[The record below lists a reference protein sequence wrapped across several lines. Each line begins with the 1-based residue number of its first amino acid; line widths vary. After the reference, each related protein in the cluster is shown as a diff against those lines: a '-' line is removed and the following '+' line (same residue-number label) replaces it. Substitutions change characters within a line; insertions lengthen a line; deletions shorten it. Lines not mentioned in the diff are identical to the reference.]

1 MPEAQATEDLCTEQ
15 LLAKYRT
22 QWEYRKKTMMCSLRI
37 SPKIEALNVY
47 GYKVEMQKV

>member
-1 MPEAQATEDLCTEQ
+1 MPKAQATEDLCTEQ

-22 QWEYRKKTMMCSLRI
+22 HWEYRKTMMCSLRI

-47 GYKVEMQKV
+47 GYMVEMQKV